1 MRSKRK
7 PKRINQSNKGA
18 ISQSLREL
26 RERFERWREKRQKQG
41 QVPEEL
47 WKAAVRV
54 AQENAVSRVSREL
67 GLDYRKLKMRV
78 EKGVAAQGI
87 NRNLSSEFIELDISG
102 LSIVGLECVVE
113 LEEVNGAKM
122 KMHLK
127 NVTGISPAELV
138 KAFLQRLQ

>member
-127 NVTGISPAELV
+127 NVTGISPVELV